1 MKTFFKNFKPAT
13 ILLFAIAAFS
23 FTACDEE
30 EVVTPP
36 LKEQIAGTWD
46 ITSYNLGGDEYMGF
60 IIESASLEFGTYT
73 GAEGVFTEVVTFPGE
88 EPISISG
95 PYRVDEDHQKVFMTF
110 EGDMIIAEVEI
121 NGDQLEWDGTQ
132 DGFPLVLKAT
142 RQ

>member
-1 MKTFFKNFKPAT
+1 
-13 ILLFAIAAFS
+13 
-23 FTACDEE
+23 
-30 EVVTPP
+30 
-36 LKEQIAGTWD
+36 
-46 ITSYNLGGDEYMGF
+46 MGF
-60 IIESASLEFGTYT
+60 IIESASLEFEAYT
-73 GAEGVFTEVVTFPGE
+73 GAEGEFTEIVTFPGE